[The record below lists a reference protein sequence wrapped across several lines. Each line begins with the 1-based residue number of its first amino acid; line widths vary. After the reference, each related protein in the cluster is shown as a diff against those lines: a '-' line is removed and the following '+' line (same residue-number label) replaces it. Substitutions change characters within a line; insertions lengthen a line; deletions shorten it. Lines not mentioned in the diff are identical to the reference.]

1 MKMRLYIKRFGR
13 ALAACAVLFAAACD
27 DRLPEASDAGVATEP
42 TPVHIEV
49 SRVALRA
56 VSDAATRT
64 APSVREW
71 QEGDAIQITAV
82 FKGKDITDK
91 NSKQQ
96 YCCYKYNSTLDE
108 WEPDVP
114 VNKLMWPVG
123 VESATFTAYYVEGIK
138 GAFSGGTEVRDTVF
152 LLGNIEEGSDPLYC
166 KLTDVQYGASV
177 HIDFRHLCTHLT
189 LADVKTEMSDI
200 YWLYGNAGAEAS
212 AEIPNAYKLIYKPAD
227 KTLEFSFECSPKSTT
242 IGAVTE
248 VGKDDHYVISRKRV
262 VEGEGE
268 DSKSWVDFYLAPS
281 TKSEGETREP
291 DATYTYGKNC
301 KLNYVNNHPYLSFT
315 SDELDTLKAGIHY
328 ELSVERNTGIVPEP
342 QTDFP
347 DKPGTELGYV
357 HIPDLLA
364 GIVSNSDVTDESG
377 NLVLKSTGEA
387 YPRLLRDVDFKKF
400 NPIDYILGTGD
411 FDPAKDDG
419 ETPVPKELR
428 TGPHPD
434 WKLPRMEGNIL
445 DGDYHSFLNVAYPI
459 FYSVENGEI
468 YNLAIRASKLDIKV
482 KDIQRMDSV
491 RIQGET
497 ATEGVINTDFG
508 ILAAIFR
515 GKVSGLLLDKVDMT
529 VHLDS
534 CLMSSTTVSTYSIGC
549 VAGRQAVSTGGRTT
563 IIENVELR
571 GDVKLTVQRDGD
583 GILNSRQDICV
594 GIIAG
599 QSGATIDGV
608 TCAESRL
615 TETPVPGKCTLSL
628 PIYSH
633 GNVKAGGLVGKE
645 VMTMQ
650 DASGINVEV
659 NASQL
664 NAAQCYIGGLVGEI
678 VNESESNGK
687 LLDCTANVAVTGG
700 ISHGIDNVTYSYS
713 YCGGIAG
720 KASTVEIK
728 RISIRGTVKGG
739 TETVEQPA
747 NANMMIFAT
756 GGGFGYVSG
765 GSLTDCRVGAGVTAA
780 SLMTQGI
787 NGNHTGRF
795 VGMTPDTFTEDDGKN
810 NSAQSGDYDFVGTK
824 ASEPTAGGVET
835 N

>member
-1 MKMRLYIKRFGR
+1 MRLYIKRFGR
-13 ALAACAVLFAAACD
+13 VLAACAALFAAACD
-27 DRLPEASDAGVATEP
+27 DRLPEASDARTATEP

-49 SRVALRA
+49 SRTALRA

-177 HIDFRHLCTHLT
+177 HLNFQHLCTHLT
-189 LADVKTEMSDI
+189 LADVKTEISDI
-200 YWLYGNAGAEAS
+200 YWLYGNAGTEAS
-212 AEIPNAYKLIYKPAD
+212 ASEIPNAYKLEYDAAANKL
-227 KTLEFSFECSPKSTT
+227 KFSFVESLKSTT
-242 IGAVTE
+242 GGSVDKLTGE
-248 VGKDDHYVISRKRV
+248 HYVVSRKRSV
-262 VEGEGE
+262 DKDGSG
-268 DSKSWVDFYLAPS
+268 WVDFYLAPS

-400 NPIDYILGTGD
+400 NPMDYIEGTGAFEKGAASSD
-411 FDPAKDDG
+411 VPDDEKG
-419 ETPVPKELR
+419 YR
-428 TGPHPD
+428 GPHPD
-434 WKLPRMEGNIL
+434 WKLPRMSGNML

-459 FYSVENGEI
+459 FYSVENAEI
-468 YNLAIRASKLDIKV
+468 YNLAIRQSTVDITV
-482 KDIQRMDSV
+482 SEIQRMDNLK
-491 RIQGET
+491 IQGEGT
-497 ATEGVINTDFG
+497 TGGSGNKIFG
-508 ILAAIFR
+508 ILACTLS
-515 GKVSGLLLDKVDMT
+515 GKVSGLLLDDVSMT
-529 VHLDS
+529 VHLDEQ
-534 CLMSSTTVSTYSIGC
+534 LLPDASSGVTYFIGC
-549 VAGRQAVSTGGRTT
+549 VAGQQSASTQGGA
-563 IIENVELR
+563 ILIENVELR
-571 GDVKLTVQRDGD
+571 GNVSLTVQTDGE
-583 GILNSRQDICV
+583 GGKLNNCQDICAGV
-594 GIIAG
+594 IAG
-599 QSGATIDGV
+599 QSGADINGV

-615 TETPVPGKCTLSL
+615 TDSPVSGKCTLNL
-628 PIYSH
+628 PIHSDA
-633 GNVKAGGLVGKE
+633 NVKAGGLAGKE
-645 VMTMQ
+645 VMTMEGASVDVVV
-650 DASGINVEV
+650 DASR
-659 NASQL
+659 L

-678 VNESESNGK
+678 VNESTSFGK

-700 ISHGIDNVTYSYS
+700 ISHAINTVTYAYS

-720 KASTVEIK
+720 KASHVEITG
-728 RISIRGTVKGG
+728 IDIRGNVCGG
-739 TETVEQPA
+739 TETVAQTSYTT
-747 NANMMIFAT
+747 MMVFAT
-756 GGGFGYVSG
+756 GGGFGYVSEE
-765 GSLTDCRVGAGVTAA
+765 SKLKDCRAWVGVTGPT
-780 SLMTQGI
+780 LLTEGVPD
-787 NGNHTGRF
+787 NHTGRF
-795 VGMTPDTFTEDDGKN
+795 AGMANAAYVEDTDGN
-810 NSAQSGDYDFVGTK
+810 QARASDVYPFVGAQK
-824 ASEPTAGGVET
+824 SEPTPGGVET
-835 N
+835 D

>member
-1 MKMRLYIKRFGR
+1 MGIRFYMKWFGR
-13 ALAACAVLFAAACD
+13 ALAACAVLFATACD
-27 DRLPEASDAGVATEP
+27 DRLPEASDARVATEP

-56 VSDAATRT
+56 ASGAATRT
-64 APSVREW
+64 APSLREW
-71 QEGDAIQITAV
+71 KNGDAIQITAV
-82 FKGKDITDK
+82 FTGDEGMSDPL
-91 NSKQQ
+91 Q
-96 YCCYKYNSTLDE
+96 YCCYKYDSISVA
-108 WEPDVP
+108 WVPDGAD
-114 VNKLMWPVG
+114 KELFWPVG
-123 VESATFTAYYVEGIK
+123 VKSAEFTAYYVEGIK
-138 GAFSGGTEVRDTVF
+138 GTFSDRTDVQDFVF
-152 LLGNIEEGSDPLYC
+152 LLGDIGEGSDPLYC
-166 KLTDVQYGASV
+166 KLTNVQYGESV
-177 HIDFRHLCTHLT
+177 HIDFQHLCTHLT
-189 LADVKTEMSDI
+189 LNDVKTNISDI
-200 YWLYGNAGAEAS
+200 YWLYGNADGTKTS
-212 AEIPNAYKLIYKPAD
+212 AEIPNAYKLIYKPAN
-227 KTLEFSFECSPKSTT
+227 KTLEFSFEYSPKSTT
-242 IGAVTE
+242 GGSVDVLGE
-248 VGKDDHYVISRKRV
+248 GEHYVISRNK
-262 VEGEGE
+262 
-268 DSKSWVDFYLAPS
+268 DINKNWVDFYLAPS
-281 TKSEGETREP
+281 TKGDGETREP
-291 DATYTYGKNC
+291 DVTYTYGQNC

-347 DKPGTELGYV
+347 DKPGTDLGYV

-364 GIVSNSDVTDESG
+364 GIVSNSDVTDETG
-377 NLVLKSTGEA
+377 QLVLKSTGET
-387 YPRLLRDVDFKKF
+387 YPRLLRDVDFHDF
-400 NPIDYILGTGD
+400 NPLDYIRGTGN
-411 FDPAKDDG
+411 FDPAKGEG
-419 ETPVPKELR
+419 ETPVPKKFR

-445 DGDYHSFLNVAYPI
+445 DGDYRSFLNVAYPI

-468 YNLAIRASKLDIKV
+468 YNLAIRDSKLDITV

-491 RIQGET
+491 KIQGDN
-497 ATEGVINTDFG
+497 ATEGVINTNFG

-515 GKVSGLLLDKVDMT
+515 GKVSALLLDKVDMT

-534 CLMSSTTVSTYSIGC
+534 CLLSGSAGITYSIGC
-549 VAGRQAVSTGGRTT
+549 VAGQQAASTVGKAT

-678 VNESESNGK
+678 VNENTSYGK
-687 LLDCTANVAVTGG
+687 LFDCTANVAVTGG
-700 ISHGIDNVTYSYS
+700 ISHGINDITYSYS

-728 RISIRGTVKGG
+728 RITIRGTVKGG
-739 TETVEQPA
+739 TETVEQPT
-747 NANMMIFAT
+747 NANMMVFAT
-756 GGGFGYVSG
+756 GGGFGYVSV
-765 GSLTDCRVGAGVTAA
+765 SKEADLQYCRVGAGVTAA
-780 SLMTQGI
+780 SLSTSGI
-787 NGNHTGRF
+787 WGNHTGCF
-795 VGMTPDTFTEDDGKN
+795 AGMTPDDYAENTNGN
-810 NSAQSGDYDFVGTK
+810 WASASSIYNFVGHKET
-824 ASEPTAGGVET
+824 EPTVGGG
-835 N
+835 

>member
-42 TPVHIEV
+42 MPVHIEV

-71 QEGDAIQITAV
+71 KDGDAIQITAV
-82 FKGKDITDK
+82 FNGEKITDK
-91 NSKQQ
+91 NSRQQ

-123 VESATFTAYYVEGIK
+123 VESAEFTAYYVEGIK

-152 LLGNIEEGSDPLYC
+152 LLGNIEEGTDPLYC
-166 KLTDVQYGASV
+166 TFHADYGESV
-177 HIDFRHLCTHLT
+177 YLNFRHLCTHLT

-212 AEIPNAYKLIYKPAD
+212 ASEIPNAYKLEYDATANKL
-227 KTLEFSFECSPKSTT
+227 KFSFVESLRSTT
-242 IGAVTE
+242 MGAVTDL
-248 VGKDDHYVISRKRV
+248 GDGHYVISRKRV
-262 VEGEGE
+262 VEGEGK

-281 TKSEGETREP
+281 TKSEGETRES

-328 ELSVERNTGIVPEP
+328 ELSVERSTGIVPEP

-347 DKPGTELGYV
+347 DKPGTDLGYV

-387 YPRLLRDVDFKKF
+387 YPRLLRDVDFHNF

-411 FDPAKDDG
+411 FAEDAPSSVVPAGKG
-419 ETPVPKELR
+419 YR
-428 TGPHPD
+428 GAHPD

-468 YNLAIRASKLDIKV
+468 YNLAIRDSKLDIKV

-650 DASGINVEV
+650 DASINAVV
-659 NASQL
+659 DASQL

-728 RISIRGTVKGG
+728 RITIWGTVKGG
-739 TETVEQPA
+739 TETVEQPT

-780 SLMTQGI
+780 SVKTQGI

-795 VGMTPDTFTEDDGKN
+795 VGMTPDDYTDNTNGN
-810 NSAQSGDYDFVGTK
+810 QASGTGQFVGNKGT
-824 ASEPTAGGVET
+824 EPTPGGG
-835 N
+835 

>member
-1 MKMRLYIKRFGR
+1 MGIRFYMKWFGR
-13 ALAACAVLFAAACD
+13 ALAACAVLFATACD
-27 DRLPEASDAGVATEP
+27 DRLPEASDARVATEP

-56 VSDAATRT
+56 ASGAATRT
-64 APSVREW
+64 APSLREW
-71 QEGDAIQITAV
+71 KNGDAIQITAV
-82 FKGKDITDK
+82 FTGDEGMSDPL
-91 NSKQQ
+91 Q
-96 YCCYKYNSTLDE
+96 YCCYKYDSISVA
-108 WEPDVP
+108 WVPDGAD
-114 VNKLMWPVG
+114 KELFWPVG
-123 VESATFTAYYVEGIK
+123 VKSAEFTAYYVEGIK
-138 GAFSGGTEVRDTVF
+138 GTFSDRTDVQDFVF
-152 LLGNIEEGSDPLYC
+152 LLGDIGEGSDPLYC
-166 KLTDVQYGASV
+166 KLTNVQYGESV
-177 HIDFRHLCTHLT
+177 HIDFQHLCTHLT
-189 LADVKTEMSDI
+189 LNDVKTNISDI
-200 YWLYGNAGAEAS
+200 YWLYGNADGTKTS
-212 AEIPNAYKLIYKPAD
+212 AEIPNAYKLIYKPAN
-227 KTLEFSFECSPKSTT
+227 KTLEFSFEYSPKSTT
-242 IGAVTE
+242 GGSVDVLGE
-248 VGKDDHYVISRKRV
+248 GEHYVISRNK
-262 VEGEGE
+262 
-268 DSKSWVDFYLAPS
+268 DINKNWVDFYLAPS
-281 TKSEGETREP
+281 TKGDGETREP
-291 DATYTYGKNC
+291 DVTYTYGQNC

-347 DKPGTELGYV
+347 DKPGTDLGYV

-364 GIVSNSDVTDESG
+364 GIVSNSDVTDETG
-377 NLVLKSTGEA
+377 QLVLKSTGET
-387 YPRLLRDVDFKKF
+387 YPRLLRDVDFHDF
-400 NPIDYILGTGD
+400 NPLDYIRGTGN
-411 FDPAKDDG
+411 FDPAKGEG
-419 ETPVPKELR
+419 ETPVPKKFR

-445 DGDYHSFLNVAYPI
+445 DGDYRSFLNVAYPI

-468 YNLAIRASKLDIKV
+468 YNLAIRDSKLDITV

-491 RIQGET
+491 KIQGDN
-497 ATEGVINTDFG
+497 ATEGVINTNFG

-515 GKVSGLLLDKVDMT
+515 GKVSALLLDKVDMT

-534 CLMSSTTVSTYSIGC
+534 CLLSGSAGITYSIGC
-549 VAGRQAVSTGGRTT
+549 VAGQQAASTVGKAT

-650 DASGINVEV
+650 DASINAVV
-659 NASQL
+659 DASQL

-678 VNESESNGK
+678 VNENTSYGK
-687 LLDCTANVAVTGG
+687 LFDCTANVAVTGG
-700 ISHGIDNVTYSYS
+700 ISHGINDITYSYS

-728 RISIRGTVKGG
+728 RITIRGTVKGG
-739 TETVEQPA
+739 TETVEQPT
-747 NANMMIFAT
+747 NANMMVFAT
-756 GGGFGYVSG
+756 GGGFGYVSV
-765 GSLTDCRVGAGVTAA
+765 SKEADLQYCRVGAGVTAA
-780 SLMTQGI
+780 SLSTSGI
-787 NGNHTGRF
+787 WGNHTGCF
-795 VGMTPDTFTEDDGKN
+795 AGMTPDDYAENTNGN
-810 NSAQSGDYDFVGTK
+810 WASASSIYNFVGHKET
-824 ASEPTAGGVET
+824 EPTVGGG
-835 N
+835 

>member
-13 ALAACAVLFAAACD
+13 ALAACAALFAAACD

-71 QEGDAIQITAV
+71 KDGDAIQITAV
-82 FKGKDITDK
+82 FNGEKITDK

-166 KLTDVQYGASV
+166 TFHAGYGESV
-177 HIDFRHLCTHLT
+177 HLNFQHLCTHLT
-189 LADVKTEMSDI
+189 LADVKTEISDI
-200 YWLYGNAGAEAS
+200 YWLYGNAGTEAS
-212 AEIPNAYKLIYKPAD
+212 ASEIPNAYKLEYDAAANKL
-227 KTLEFSFECSPKSTT
+227 KFSFVESLKSTT
-242 IGAVTE
+242 GGSVDKLTGE
-248 VGKDDHYVISRKRV
+248 HYVVSRKRSV
-262 VEGEGE
+262 DKDGSG
-268 DSKSWVDFYLAPS
+268 WVDFYLAPS

-315 SDELDTLKAGIHY
+315 SDELDTLQAGIHY

-347 DKPGTELGYV
+347 DKPGDTSGYV

-364 GIVSNSDVTDESG
+364 GIVSNSDVTDETG
-377 NLVLKSTGEA
+377 QLVLKSTGET
-387 YPRLLRDVDFKKF
+387 YPRLLRDVDFHDF
-400 NPIDYILGTGD
+400 NPLDYIRGTGN
-411 FDPAKDDG
+411 FDPAKGEG
-419 ETPVPKELR
+419 ETPVPKNFR

-445 DGDYHSFLNVAYPI
+445 DGDYRSFLHVAYPI

-468 YNLAIRASKLDIKV
+468 YNLAIRDSKLDITV

-491 RIQGET
+491 KIQGDN
-497 ATEGVINTDFG
+497 ATEGAINTDFG

-515 GKVSGLLLDKVDMT
+515 GKVSALLLDKVDMT

-534 CLMSSTTVSTYSIGC
+534 CLLSGSAGVTYSIGC
-549 VAGRQAVSTGGRTT
+549 VAGRQAASTVGKAT

-571 GDVKLTVQRDGD
+571 GDVKLTVQTDGD
-583 GILNSRQDICV
+583 EGMLNSRQDICV

-608 TCAESRL
+608 TCAESSL
-615 TETPVPGKCTLSL
+615 TDTKVPGKCTLSL
-628 PIYSH
+628 PIYSQA
-633 GNVKAGGLVGKE
+633 NVKAGGLVGKE

-678 VNESESNGK
+678 VNENTSYGK
-687 LLDCTANVAVTGG
+687 LFDCTANVAVTGG
-700 ISHGIDNVTYSYS
+700 ISHGINDITYSYS

-728 RISIRGTVKGG
+728 RITIRGTVKGG
-739 TETVEQPA
+739 TETVEQPT
-747 NANMMIFAT
+747 NANMMVFAT
-756 GGGFGYVSG
+756 GGGFGYVSV
-765 GSLTDCRVGAGVTAA
+765 SKEADLQYCRVGAGVTAA
-780 SLMTQGI
+780 SLSTSGI
-787 NGNHTGRF
+787 WGNHTGCF
-795 VGMTPDTFTEDDGKN
+795 AGMTPDDYAENTNGN
-810 NSAQSGDYDFVGTK
+810 WASASSIYKFVGHKET
-824 ASEPTAGGVET
+824 EPTVGGGR